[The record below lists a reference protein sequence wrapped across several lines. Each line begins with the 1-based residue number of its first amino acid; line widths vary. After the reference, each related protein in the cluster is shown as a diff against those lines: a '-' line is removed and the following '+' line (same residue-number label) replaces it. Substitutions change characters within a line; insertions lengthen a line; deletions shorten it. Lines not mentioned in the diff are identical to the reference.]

1 MPTIAK
7 TKWYHE
13 LTLRYLK
20 LIRLY
25 SVMSELRL
33 HTNKAVDVDAAKFYH
48 SVLYEWGDYGAFLGT
63 SLESMTQ
70 AFYIELD
77 GFIGGYWD
85 SQKQK
90 VISRKYEHGSLAQY
104 LYDGTRTVRKRSA
117 IQLFETLLKNEADE
131 LEMMHDLR
139 HHLAHFVKL
148 NKRNNSQAPG
158 DRKIR
163 EILNSL
169 ADILFLLGFQRWNKP
184 HYVEQDNDYT
194 AATQDLIDK
203 LSADNSKSKEM
214 RQRYVEARTKWFGDQ
229 S

>member
-7 TKWYHE
+7 TKRYHE

-20 LIRLY
+20 LMRLY

-33 HTNKAVDVDAAKFYH
+33 HTNKAVDADTAKYYQ

-85 SQKQK
+85 ESTQET
-90 VISRKYEHGSLAQY
+90 VRRKYEHGSLAQY
-104 LYDGTRTVRKRSA
+104 LYDGTRTTRKKSA
-117 IQLFETLLKNEADE
+117 IQIYETLLKNEADN
-131 LEMMHDLR
+131 LKLMHDLR

-148 NKRNNSQAPG
+148 NKRNSSQAPG

-163 EILNSL
+163 EILNTL
-169 ADILFLLGFQRWNKP
+169 AEVLFLLGFQRWNKP
-184 HYVEQDNDYT
+184 HYVEQDNEYT
-194 AATQDLIDK
+194 TSTQELIDK
-203 LSADNSKSKEM
+203 LSSDSDKSKEM
-214 RQRYVEARTKWFGDQ
+214 RQKYLEARKKWYGN
-229 S
+229 

>member
-7 TKWYHE
+7 TKRYHE

-20 LIRLY
+20 LLRLY

-33 HTNKAVDVDAAKFYH
+33 HTNKAINPDTAKYYH

-70 AFYIELD
+70 AFYIEFD

-85 SQKQK
+85 ESKQK
-90 VISRKYEHGSLAQY
+90 IIPRKYEHGSLARY
-104 LYDGTRTVRKRSA
+104 LYDGTRTKRKKSA
-117 IQLFETLLKNEADE
+117 IQLFETLLNNEANN

-148 NKRNNSQAPG
+148 EKRNSSKAPG

-169 ADILFLLGFQRWNKP
+169 AEILFLLGYQRWNKP
-184 HYVEQDNDYT
+184 HYVEQDNKYT
-194 AATQDLIDK
+194 ASTQDLIDK
-203 LSADNSKSKEM
+203 LSSNNDKSTVM
-214 RQRYVEARTKWFGDQ
+214 RQKYLEARKKWY
-229 S
+229 SN

>member
-7 TKWYHE
+7 TKRYHE
-13 LTLRYLK
+13 LTMRYLK

-33 HTNKAVDVDAAKFYH
+33 HTNKEVDLDTAQYYYN
-48 SVLYEWGDYGAFLGT
+48 VLYEWGDYGAFLGT

-70 AFYIELD
+70 TFYIELD

-85 SQKQK
+85 KSKMK
-90 VISRKYEHGSLAQY
+90 VIPRGNEHGSLSRY
-104 LYDGTRTVRKRSA
+104 LYDGTRTKRKTSA
-117 IQLFETLLKNEADE
+117 IQLFETLLENETNN

-139 HHLAHFVKL
+139 HNLAHFVKL
-148 NKRNNSQAPG
+148 KKRNSSQAPG
-158 DRKIR
+158 DGKIL

-169 ADILFLLGFQRWNKP
+169 AEVLFLLGYRRWNKP
-184 HYVEQDNDYT
+184 HYVERDNKYT
-194 AATQDLIDK
+194 LSTQDLIDK
-203 LSADNSKSKEM
+203 LSRDKAKSKKM
-214 RQRYVEARTKWFGDQ
+214 RQKYLEARKKWYA

>member
-7 TKWYHE
+7 TKRYHE

-20 LIRLY
+20 LVRLY

-33 HTNKAVDVDAAKFYH
+33 HTNKAVNADTANYYQ

-85 SQKQK
+85 EPNQKI
-90 VISRKYEHGSLAQY
+90 VPRKYEQGSLARY
-104 LYDGTRTVRKRSA
+104 LYDGTQTARKKSG
-117 IQLFETLLKNEADE
+117 IQLFETLLKNEAGN

-139 HHLAHFVKL
+139 RHLAHFVKL
-148 NKRNNSQAPG
+148 NKRNSSQAPG

-169 ADILFLLGFQRWNKP
+169 AEILFLLGFQRWNRP
-184 HYVEQDNDYT
+184 HYVKQDNEYT
-194 AATQDLIDK
+194 TSTQNLIDK
-203 LSADNSKSKEM
+203 LSSDSDKSKEM
-214 RQRYVEARTKWFGDQ
+214 RKKYLEAREKWYGN
-229 S
+229 